1 MTLEVHL
8 CLHLCLFR
16 ISCWK
21 QNSWVIWIFLLFTDK
36 LSCFLL
42 GQLSARL
49 SFLNSCLPDIE
60 NWNDMNIYLY
70 VSLPRAVGI
79 ALTFSPKVREW
90 VSGVSFLPNSTL
102 SELIGIPCVTR
113 ALKHQYV
120 LWRRKGSLWLL
131 FNLKK
136 STYAS
141 HLSAPLTSTQPHPA
155 SVNLMRLTDAISF
168 FNMLFILYWS
178 IVD

>member
-1 MTLEVHL
+1 MTLEVRL
-8 CLHLCLFR
+8 CLCLYLFR

-49 SFLNSCLPDIE
+49 PFLNSCLPDIE
-60 NWNDMNIYLY
+60 DWNDMNIYLY

-79 ALTFSPKVREW
+79 TLTFPPRVREW
-90 VSGVSFLPNSTL
+90 VSGMSFLPNSTL
-102 SELIGIPCVTR
+102 SGLIGIPRGTR
-113 ALKHQYV
+113 ALKHQHV

-136 STYAS
+136 SIYAS
-141 HLSAPLTSTQPHPA
+141 RLSAPPTSTQPP
-155 SVNLMRLTDAISF
+155 SCLSELNEINRCYF
-168 FNMLFILYWS
+168 FF
-178 IVD
+178 